1 MNWNIGNVRIEN
13 QVVSAPLA
21 GISDKA
27 YRILAR
33 EHGCGLIHT
42 EMVSE
47 MGLVY
52 GNAKTF
58 ELTDLEGEIQPVSVQ
73 LFGSDPHALGKAGRI
88 LQDRGVKLIDF
99 NMGCPAPKIVKNG
112 EGSALMANPELA
124 ARAFGT
130 LVDAVDI
137 PVTVK
142 IRKGF
147 TPDRINAVQ
156 IAKRME
162 SLGAAAI
169 TVHGRTRDQF
179 YSGTADWDIIRQV
192 VEAVRVPVVGNGDV
206 ISPEAAEGM
215 IRQTGCTA
223 VMAARGS
230 FGNPWLF
237 GQIAAHLDGRPVRVP
252 SMEERRDTA
261 IRHLELVVR
270 YKGEAIGV
278 KEMRKQLAW
287 YMKGFRGAAAY
298 RDRVNTSHGLEEMKA
313 LVREFFDR
321 QMEEQ

>member
-1 MNWNIGNVRIEN
+1 MNWNIENIRIEN
-13 QVVSAPLA
+13 PVVSAPLA

-52 GNAKTF
+52 GNKKTA
-58 ELTDLEGEIQPVSVQ
+58 ELTDLEGEMQPVSVQ

-88 LQDRGVKLIDF
+88 LQERGVRLIDF
-99 NMGCPAPKIVKNG
+99 NMGCPAPKIVRNG

-124 ARAFGT
+124 SRAFGT
-130 LVDAVDI
+130 LVESVDI

-147 TPDRINAVQ
+147 TPDQINAVD
-156 IAKRME
+156 IARRME
-162 SLGAAAI
+162 SLGASAV

-192 VEAVRVPVVGNGDV
+192 VQAVRVPVIGNGDV
-206 ISPEAAEGM
+206 FSPEAAEDM

-223 VMAARGS
+223 VMVARGS

-237 GQIAAHLDGRPVRVP
+237 GQIADHLAGR
-252 SMEERRDTA
+252 
-261 IRHLELVVR
+261 VVSLH
-270 YKGEAIGV
+270 G
-278 KEMRKQLAW
+278 
-287 YMKGFRGAAAY
+287 
-298 RDRVNTSHGLEEMKA
+298 TSFS
-313 LVREFFDR
+313 V
-321 QMEEQ
+321 Q

>member
-1 MNWNIGNVRIEN
+1 MNWNIENIRIEN
-13 QVVSAPLA
+13 PVVSAPLA

-52 GNAKTF
+52 GNKKTA
-58 ELTDLEGEIQPVSVQ
+58 ELTDLEGEMQPVSVQ

-88 LQDRGVKLIDF
+88 LQERGVRLIDF
-99 NMGCPAPKIVKNG
+99 NMGCPAPKIVRNG

-124 ARAFGT
+124 SRAFGT
-130 LVDAVDI
+130 LVESVDI

-147 TPDRINAVQ
+147 TPDQINAVD
-156 IAKRME
+156 IARRME
-162 SLGAAAI
+162 SLGASAV

-192 VEAVRVPVVGNGDV
+192 VQAVRLPVIGNGDV
-206 ISPEAAEGM
+206 FSPEAAEDM

-223 VMAARGS
+223 VMVARGS

-237 GQIAAHLDGRPVRVP
+237 GQIADHLAGRVVSLP
-252 SMEERRDTA
+252 SMDSRRDTA

-270 YKGEAIGV
+270 FKGETIGI
-278 KEMRKQLAW
+278 KEMRKQMAW
-287 YMKGFRGAAAY
+287 YMKGFRGAAVY
-298 RDRVNTSHGLEEMKA
+298 RDRVNNSRTLDEMIA

-321 QMEEQ
+321 QAEE

>member
-1 MNWNIGNVRIEN
+1 MNWNIENIRIEN
-13 QVVSAPLA
+13 PVVSAPLA

-52 GNAKTF
+52 GNKKTA
-58 ELTDLEGEIQPVSVQ
+58 ELTDLDGEMQPVSVQ

-88 LQDRGVKLIDF
+88 LQERGVRLIDF
-99 NMGCPAPKIVKNG
+99 NMGCPAPKIVRNG

-124 ARAFGT
+124 SRAFGT
-130 LVDAVDI
+130 LVESVDI

-147 TPDRINAVQ
+147 TPDQINAVD
-156 IAKRME
+156 IARRME
-162 SLGAAAI
+162 SLGASAV

-192 VEAVRVPVVGNGDV
+192 VQAVRVPVIGNGDV
-206 ISPEAAEGM
+206 FSPEAAEDM

-223 VMAARGS
+223 VMVARGS

-237 GQIAAHLDGRPVRVP
+237 GQIADHLAGRVVSLP
-252 SMEERRDTA
+252 SMDSRRDTA

-270 YKGEAIGV
+270 FKGETIGI
-278 KEMRKQLAW
+278 KEMRKQMAW
-287 YMKGFRGAAAY
+287 YMKGFRGAAVY
-298 RDRVNTSHGLEEMKA
+298 RDRVNNSRTLDEMIA

-321 QMEEQ
+321 QAEE